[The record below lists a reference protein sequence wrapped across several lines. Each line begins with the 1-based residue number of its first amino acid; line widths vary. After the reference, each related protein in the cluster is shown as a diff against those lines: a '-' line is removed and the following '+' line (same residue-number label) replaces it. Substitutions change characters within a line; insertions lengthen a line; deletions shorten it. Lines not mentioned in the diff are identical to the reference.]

1 MERPVQSSKI
11 FRFGLFEADVG
22 RNALTRN
29 GVRVKIQDQP
39 FRVLI
44 LLLDR
49 PGEIVTREE
58 LRQNLWPE
66 GTFVDFDGSLNVIL
80 KKLRA
85 AVDDDPENPR
95 FVETVPRRGYRFIA
109 PVSVEGLKIKPAATR
124 NANERAF
131 KTGSTVPGSIALRR
145 HWPAYLLYMSAAV
158 TLAIGIVFTWTAVH
172 RQGSLART
180 PSRADSASPPAVMR
194 KSIAVLGFRN
204 ISGNVDDAWL
214 ATALSEMLS
223 TELAGG
229 EKLRLVAGEDV
240 ANLRHSAPWSQT
252 DTLDQQ
258 TTARIGTALNSD
270 LLVLGSYA
278 TIGRRDRGQMR
289 LDVSLQDAQTGEILT
304 EIAEIGG
311 RQDLFQ
317 IVSRAGAKLRDRLG
331 VPRLEETD
339 EATVLASLPANAEA
353 ARFYALGLVKLRA
366 YDYLAARDL
375 FNEATK
381 ADPKFSL
388 AYSMLS
394 RADIWLGHDD
404 MAKAEAKRGLDLAGG
419 LPRVQ
424 KMEIE
429 ASYYHAIA
437 DRAKAAEIY
446 RVLFNLFPDSLQYGL
461 QLAKFQLESY
471 QPDAALETLRQLRRL
486 PPPASDDPGLDL
498 REASIVIR
506 NDSQAADRLLHSA
519 AAKALAQGKRLI
531 YARVQQSL
539 CSLNLRHLQSPPECQ
554 EAYETFLAAGNRDD
568 AGLCLQLMAEAQR
581 LTGHNQEAIPL
592 YGQALRSFRE
602 AGDREKVGVALNNL
616 ALILENQGH
625 WMQAEQAFRD
635 ARQNFQAVNDKANTG
650 VTVSNIA
657 DILVFRGRLREA
669 DDLYRQAWE
678 LAEASRRS
686 RPESAHIQ
694 HSSLLLME
702 GKVREAR
709 QEIEAQISSLRA
721 YGGNPWQLANAL
733 MVLGDIEKAQG
744 GIESA
749 RKNYQEAVQT
759 LKNVNSPASS
769 SQVSL
774 AELSIAEGHPGAA
787 GPLIREA
794 IAEFEKEQSAGDE
807 IGGYTSLSRALLAE
821 SKLAEARDAI
831 DHASK
836 LSDLR
841 EFPALSLPLQLLH
854 ARVTAAAAR
863 PGPPGRNDLNLA
875 SQEMRAVILKSQQL
889 GLYNI
894 NCEARLAL
902 GKLQLES
909 NPALAR
915 SQLAALASE
924 ARSHGLELFARQAEA
939 AAATPGSAVA
949 AK

>member
-22 RNALTRN
+22 RNALTRA
-29 GVRVKIQDQP
+29 GLRVKIQDQP

-44 LLLDR
+44 LLLEQ
-49 PGEIVTREE
+49 PGEIVTRDE
-58 LRQNLWPE
+58 LRQKLWPE

-85 AVDDDPENPR
+85 AMGDDPENPR
-95 FVETVPRRGYRFIA
+95 FIETVPRRGYRFIA
-109 PVSVEGLKIKPAATR
+109 PVSVEGLETEPIAPRTPGEQ
-124 NANERAF
+124 NL
-131 KTGSTVPGSIALRR
+131 KTAPTVLGSIARR
-145 HWPAYLLYMSAAV
+145 RRWPTYLLYMSAAV
-158 TLAIGIVFTWTAVH
+158 VLAIGIVAAWAAWH
-172 RQGSLART
+172 RQGSIARN
-180 PSRADSASPPAVMR
+180 PNRAVPASTPAVMR
-194 KSIAVLGFRN
+194 KSVAVLGFRN
-204 ISGNVDDAWL
+204 ISGSVDDAWL

-229 EKLRLVAGEDV
+229 EKLRLVSGEDV
-240 ANLRHSAPWSQT
+240 ANLRRAAPWSQT

-258 TTARIGTALNSD
+258 TTARIGTALNGD
-270 LLVLGSYA
+270 LLVAGSYA

-331 VPRLEETD
+331 VPQLEETD

-353 ARFYALGLVKLRA
+353 ARFYSLGLVKLRA

-375 FNEATK
+375 FDEATK
-381 ADPKFSL
+381 ADPKFPL

-404 MAKAEAKRGLDLAGG
+404 LAKAEAQKGLDLAGA

-461 QLAKFQLESY
+461 QLAKLQLESY
-471 QPDAALETLRQLRRL
+471 QPDAALETIRQLRQL
-486 PPPASDDPGLDL
+486 PSPASDDPGLDL
-498 REASIVIR
+498 REAGIVIR
-506 NDSQAADRLLHSA
+506 NDSQAANRLFHSA

-531 YARVQQSL
+531 YAKAQQSL
-539 CSLNLRHLQSPPECQ
+539 CWVNLQHLQSPPECQ
-554 EAYETFLAAGNRDD
+554 EAYETFLAAGNRDE
-568 AGLCLQLMAEAQR
+568 AGSSLQLMAEAQR

-592 YGQALRSFRE
+592 YSQALRLLRD
-602 AGDREKVGVALNNL
+602 AGDREKVGVTLNNL
-616 ALILENQGH
+616 ALILENQGR
-625 WMQAEQAFRD
+625 WSQAEQAFRD
-635 ARQNFQAVNDKANTG
+635 ARQNFQAVNDRANTG
-650 VTVSNIA
+650 EAVSNIA
-657 DILVFRGRLREA
+657 DILVLRGHLREA

-686 RPESAHIQ
+686 RPEEPHIQ
-694 HSSLLLME
+694 HGSLLLME
-702 GKVREAR
+702 GKVQEAR
-709 QEIEAQISSLRA
+709 QEIEAQINSLRA
-721 YGGNPWQLANAL
+721 YGGDPWQLANAL
-733 MVLGDIEKAQG
+733 TVLGDIEKVQG
-744 GIESA
+744 GTESA
-749 RKNYQEAVQT
+749 RKNYQEAAQT
-759 LKNVNSPASS
+759 LKNANSPAAGA
-769 SQVSL
+769 QVSL
-774 AELSIAEGHPGAA
+774 AELSIAEGHPDAA
-787 GPLIREA
+787 EPLIRQA

-821 SKLAEARDAI
+821 GKLAQARDAI
-831 DHASK
+831 DHAFK

-841 EFPALSLPLQLLH
+841 GFPVLDLPLQLLH
-854 ARVTAAAAR
+854 ARVTAAAAK
-863 PGPPGRNDLNLA
+863 PGSAGRNDLNLA
-875 SQEMRAVILKSQQL
+875 SQQMRSVIHKSQQL

-894 NCEARLAL
+894 NCEARIVL
-902 GKLQLES
+902 GKLQSEV

-915 SQLAALASE
+915 SQLAELASE
-924 ARSHGLELFARQAEA
+924 ARIHGLELFARQAEGA
-939 AAATPGSAVA
+939 VVTRVSAVA